1 MGVSYLMGDVGCETF
16 VVPSNDCVKKPSN
29 PAASKS
35 DGTTEEEDKV
45 VPESKCAGSS
55 VTLGDF

>member
-1 MGVSYLMGDVGCETF
+1 MGDVGCETF